1 MRLLVTG
8 GAGRLGSE
16 LIKLITS
23 KGDSAVAFD
32 LPQASWETIQVISG
46 VEVLHGDVTNASHVA
61 EACTGVDAVFHLA
74 ALLPPGS
81 EANRG
86 ITMKVNVEG
95 TRKIVETLGQ
105 QQNTPI
111 VFASSISTYGITAEE
126 EPPIREDHPLT
137 PHNNYSES
145 KIEAERLIR
154 DSGVPHTILRIAPI
168 SVADIVE
175 LPETIPYRGDQR
187 VEFIHVTDAARALL
201 SAFENQR
208 ARGETYNIAGG
219 PTWQMNG
226 REYITAFYGTL
237 GVEIE
242 PRFSDEYTALDW
254 YDTSRSRFL
263 GYQKIAFNENEFL
276 TMLRSVGE
284 QLGLR

>member
-1 MRLLVTG
+1 MRVLVTG

-16 LIKLITS
+16 LIKLITN

-32 LPQASWETIQVISG
+32 LPQASWKTIQAISG
-46 VEVLHGDVTNASHVA
+46 VEVFHGDVTNPSHVS
-61 EACTGVDAVFHLA
+61 EACAAVDAVFHLA
-74 ALLPPGS
+74 ALLPPSS

-86 ITMKVNVEG
+86 LTMKVNVEG
-95 TRKIVETLGQ
+95 TRKIVETLRMK
-105 QQNTPI
+105 QNTPM
-111 VFASSISTYGITAEE
+111 VFASTTSTYGVTAEE
-126 EPPIREDHPLT
+126 EPPIHEDHSLI

-145 KIEAERLIR
+145 KIEAEHLIR

-175 LPETIPYRGDQR
+175 LPETIPYRDDQR
-187 VEFIHVTDAARALL
+187 VEFVHVTDAARALL
-201 SAFENQR
+201 SAFENQG

-219 PTWQMNG
+219 ASWRMNG
-226 REYITAFYGTL
+226 IEYITGFYGAI

-242 PRFSDEYTALDW
+242 PRFSEEYTALDW

-263 GYQKIAFNENEFL
+263 GYQKITFNEFL
-276 TMLRSVGE
+276 TMVRFVGE

>member
-1 MRLLVTG
+1 MRILVTG

-16 LIKLITS
+16 LIKLITN

-32 LPQASWETIQVISG
+32 LPQASWETIQGISG
-46 VEVLHGDVTNASHVA
+46 VEVFHGDVTNASNIA
-61 EACTGVDAVFHLA
+61 EACEVVDAVFHLA
-74 ALLPPGS
+74 ALLPPSS
-81 EANRG
+81 EANRDL
-86 ITMKVNVEG
+86 TMKVNVEG
-95 TRKIVETLGQ
+95 TRKIVETLRMK
-105 QQNTPI
+105 QNTPM
-111 VFASSISTYGITAEE
+111 VFASTISTYGITAEE
-126 EPPIREDHPLT
+126 EPPIREDHLLM

-145 KIEAERLIR
+145 KIEAEHLIR

-187 VEFIHVTDAARALL
+187 VEFVHVTDAARALL
-201 SAFENQR
+201 SAFENQE

-219 PTWQMNG
+219 ASWRMNG
-226 REYITAFYGTL
+226 RKYITEFYGAL

-242 PRFSDEYTALDW
+242 PRFSEEYTALDW

-263 GYQKIAFNENEFL
+263 DYQKITFNEFL

>member
-8 GAGRLGSE
+8 GVGRLGSE
-16 LIKLITS
+16 LVKLITS

-32 LPQASWETIQVISG
+32 LPQASWEIVRYISG
-46 VEVLHGDVTNASHVA
+46 VEVFHGDVTNASHVA
-61 EACTGVDAVFHLA
+61 EACAGVDAVFHLA
-74 ALLPPGS
+74 ALLPPCS
-81 EANRG
+81 ESNRDL
-86 ITMKVNVEG
+86 TMKVNVEG

-105 QQNTPI
+105 QQNIPL

-126 EPPIREDHPLT
+126 EAPIREDRPLT

-145 KIEAERLIR
+145 KIKAEHLIKE
-154 DSGVPHTILRIAPI
+154 SGVPHTMLRIAPI

-187 VEFIHVTDAARALL
+187 VEFVHVIDAARALL

-208 ARGETYNIAGG
+208 ARGETYSIAGG
-219 PTWQMNG
+219 TSWQMRG
-226 REYITAFYGTL
+226 REYITDFYGAL

-242 PRFSDEYTALDW
+242 PRFSEEYTSLDW

-263 GYQKIAFNENEFL
+263 GYQKITFNEFL

>member
-1 MRLLVTG
+1 MRILVTG

-23 KGDSAVAFD
+23 EGDSAVAFD
-32 LPQASWETIQVISG
+32 LPQASWEAIQGISG
-46 VEVLHGDVTNASHVA
+46 VEVFHGDVTNSSHIS
-61 EACTGVDAVFHLA
+61 EACADVDAVFHLA
-74 ALLPPGS
+74 AILPPNS
-81 EANRG
+81 EANRDL
-86 ITMKVNVEG
+86 TMKVNVEG
-95 TRKIVETLGQ
+95 TRKIVETLGLH
-105 QQNTPI
+105 QNTPM

-126 EPPIREDHPLT
+126 EPPIREDHPLM

-154 DSGVPHTILRIAPI
+154 YSGVPHTILRIAPI

-187 VEFIHVTDAARALL
+187 VEFVNVTDAARALL
-201 SAFENQR
+201 SAFENQG
-208 ARGETYNIAGG
+208 ALGEVYNIAGG
-219 PTWQMNG
+219 ASWRMRG
-226 REYITAFYGTL
+226 REYITRFYGAL

-242 PRFSDEYTALDW
+242 PRFSGEFTALDW

-263 GYQKIAFNENEFL
+263 GYQKITFNEFL

>member
-1 MRLLVTG
+1 MRILVTG

-32 LPQASWETIQVISG
+32 LPQASWETIQGISG
-46 VEVLHGDVTNASHVA
+46 VEVFHGDVTNASNVA
-61 EACTGVDAVFHLA
+61 EACEVVDAVFHLA
-74 ALLPPGS
+74 ALLPPSS

-86 ITMKVNVEG
+86 LTMKVNVEG
-95 TRKIVETLGQ
+95 TRKIVETLRMK
-105 QQNTPI
+105 QNTPM

-126 EPPIREDHPLT
+126 EPPIREDRPLT

-154 DSGVPHTILRIAPI
+154 NSGVPHTILRIAPI

-187 VEFIHVTDAARALL
+187 VEFVHVTDAARALL
-201 SAFENQR
+201 SAFENQG

-219 PTWQMNG
+219 ALWRMRG
-226 REYITAFYGTL
+226 REYITEFYGAL

-242 PRFSDEYTALDW
+242 PRFSDEFTALDW

-263 GYQKIAFNENEFL
+263 GYQKITFNEFL